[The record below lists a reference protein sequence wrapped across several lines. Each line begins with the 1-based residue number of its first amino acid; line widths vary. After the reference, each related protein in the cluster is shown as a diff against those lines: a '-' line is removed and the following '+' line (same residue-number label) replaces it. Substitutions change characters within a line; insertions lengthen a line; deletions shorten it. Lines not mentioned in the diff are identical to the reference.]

1 MAAEAATA
9 AVTVMEAMEA
19 VLEAV
24 TVEDT
29 KIQVMVEVTAAVME
43 AATEEVMVVV
53 GNVTMEDGAEDV
65 AGAEVVDVVEVG
77 AEEVAFAFNFRGKAP
92 VRLEISADFRTADST
107 LSQFAA
113 PHSKI
118 KHSHST
124 RNFSP
129 TQNHIFGLLSQS
141 PFFQTTQTTFKNKVP
156 FPYEIANQRTLE
168 NKNTTKSQ
176 TFFLVFLFSFLSLS
190 KNLCFLYF
198 LFAQVRLRIIF

>member
-129 TQNHIFGLLSQS
+129 TQNLYLDCCYNP
-141 PFFQTTQTTFKNKVP
+141 PFFKQRKPHSRIRFPSLTKLQTRGHWKTKTQRKAK
-156 FPYEIANQRTLE
+156 L
-168 NKNTTKSQ
+168 SSW
-176 TFFLVFLFSFLSLS
+176 FSCFLSS
-190 KNLCFLYF
+190 LCQKTYVFFTFYLHKYVC
-198 LFAQVRLRIIF
+198 ASS